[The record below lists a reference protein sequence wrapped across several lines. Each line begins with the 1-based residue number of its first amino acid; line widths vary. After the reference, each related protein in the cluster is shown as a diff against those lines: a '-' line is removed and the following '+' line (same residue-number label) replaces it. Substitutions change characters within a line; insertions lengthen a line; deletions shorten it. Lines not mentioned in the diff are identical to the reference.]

1 MKKTL
6 FFSLFLISLL
16 VLVVR
21 FGNQFSQYLGV
32 TEKSGL
38 RVLATPQA
46 KVFVDSNEVG
56 ETPYENTGLA
66 SKEYDVKV
74 ISGDLSW
81 QGRVKLFRGTLT
93 ILNRELARETTSSAG
108 EILSLEKGSGVTI
121 ISSPDGADIE
131 IDGKV
136 YSKTPTKI
144 DITAGAHTF
153 NISKG
158 NYLKRSIN
166 VTVPE
171 NYNLILNV
179 DLALSEADL
188 TNINTPVITETQVV
202 VVKSTPTGFLR
213 VREKASVSSKE
224 VAQVKPGDE
233 LVLLEEVTNWNRV
246 RLPDGTEGYVSI
258 TYVEKKK
265 SP

>member
-21 FGNQFSQYLGV
+21 FSNQFSALLGV
-32 TEKSGL
+32 QEKAGL
-38 RVLATPQA
+38 RVLSTPQA
-46 KVFVDSNEVG
+46 QVFIGGDQMG
-56 ETPYENTGLA
+56 ETPYENTNLLA
-66 SKEYDVKV
+66 QEYDVKI
-74 ISGDLSW
+74 ISNDLTW
-81 QGRVKLFRGTLT
+81 QGKIKLGGGTLT
-93 ILNRELARETTSSAG
+93 IVNRELAKDTTSSAG
-108 EILSLEKGSGVTI
+108 EILTLDKGRGVTV

-136 YSKTPTKI
+136 YGKTPTKI
-144 DITAGAHTF
+144 DTDPGEHTF
-153 NISKG
+153 NLSKG

-166 VTVPE
+166 ASVPE

-188 TNINTPVITETQVV
+188 TNINTPVITQTPMVV
-202 VVKSTPTGFLR
+202 VRSTPTGFLR
-213 VREKASVSSKE
+213 VREKASTSSKE

-233 LVLLEEVTNWNRV
+233 LVLLEELPSWNRV
-246 RLPDGTEGYVSI
+246 RLPDGTEGFVSVS
-258 TYVEKKK
+258 YVEKKK
-265 SP
+265 